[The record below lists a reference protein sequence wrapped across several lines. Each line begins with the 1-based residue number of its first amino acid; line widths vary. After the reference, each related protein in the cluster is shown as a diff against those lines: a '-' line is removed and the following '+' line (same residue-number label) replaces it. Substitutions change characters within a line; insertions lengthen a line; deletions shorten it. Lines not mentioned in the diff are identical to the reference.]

1 MFLLMVD
8 VLQCLIKADGRIRHP
23 VTEGCCSVLQYADDT
38 LIVVRAEVTDIR
50 RLKNVLDVFA
60 TATGLKINFNKSTA
74 AAMHV
79 PANVLPRLIWILG

>member
-1 MFLLMVD
+1 
-8 VLQCLIKADGRIRHP
+8 
-23 VTEGCCSVLQYADDT
+23 
-38 LIVVRAEVTDIR
+38 VVRAEVTDIR